1 MSLNNEISSAISP
14 IIESTGNYLEEV
26 KVLNAGKNKLIT
38 IIVDSDSH
46 LNLDQ
51 VTQITKSISTTL
63 DELSALGNSPFTLEV
78 TSPGIDRP
86 LTLER
91 HWRKNIG
98 KLVKVV
104 KNSDE
109 IVEGRILSVT
119 DNSAILEN
127 AEINFTDVR
136 KATLVIEFKK

>member
-1 MSLNNEISSAISP
+1 MSINNEISSAISP

-26 KVLNAGKNKLIT
+26 KVVNAGKNKLIT

-127 AEINFTDVR
+127 AEINFADVR
-136 KATLVIEFKK
+136 KEIGRAHV